1 MFFWGLHP
9 DTPKLPPPTIVG
21 KKSLDKA
28 SFNSLKIHKELE
40 NVKKGDITEL
50 QNTQQL
56 DKRKHCLWIYFLNL
70 EETYIDF
77 ILLISL
83 E

>member
-1 MFFWGLHP
+1 MR
-9 DTPKLPPPTIVG
+9 
-21 KKSLDKA
+21 
-28 SFNSLKIHKELE
+28 KELE
-40 NVKKGDITEL
+40 NVKKEDTTEL

-56 DKRKHCLWIYFLNL
+56 DKWKHCLWIFFLNS